1 MSFGFALCKSWSN
14 LGQSLIGGQDH
25 TNSDWL
31 PDEGLVGILAVS
43 PLHTTAIMF
52 SSSSIT

>member
-1 MSFGFALCKSWSN
+1 MTFGFALCKSWSN